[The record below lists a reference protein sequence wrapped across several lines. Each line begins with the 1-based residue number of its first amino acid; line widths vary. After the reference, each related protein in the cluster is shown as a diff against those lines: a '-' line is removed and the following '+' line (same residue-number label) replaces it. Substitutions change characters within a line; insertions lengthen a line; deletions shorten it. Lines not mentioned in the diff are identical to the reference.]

1 MMERTVITNFGE
13 GTTLNQVVEFNVCLP
28 TPARTD
34 VAPTS
39 TLIPTIRY
47 TSEFTLDSTTYYLT
61 KVDLALQVSYTDV
74 TNMSRTFTVH
84 SSNAAVIQ
92 SSTVPTVEDITSEK
106 IIGMII
112 PPCVCKVTQNVINST
127 PTAAMLASN
136 RGYFVY
142 AVSTKGTSAPTP

>member
-34 VAPTS
+34 VAPVT

-84 SSNAAVIQ
+84 SSNAAVVQ
-92 SSTVPTVEDITSEK
+92 SSTVPTVEDITPEK

-112 PPCVCKVTQNVINST
+112 PPCVCKVTENVINST

>member
-13 GTTLNQVVEFNVCLP
+13 GTTLNQVVEFNVVLP

-112 PPCVCKVTQNVINST
+112 PPCVCKVAQNVINST

-142 AVSTKGTSAPTP
+142 AVSTKGTSAPAS

>member
-13 GTTLNQVVEFNVCLP
+13 GTTLNQVVEFNACLP

>member
-1 MMERTVITNFGE
+1 M
-13 GTTLNQVVEFNVCLP
+13 
-28 TPARTD
+28 
-34 VAPTS
+34 
-39 TLIPTIRY
+39 
-47 TSEFTLDSTTYYLT
+47 

>member
-1 MMERTVITNFGE
+1 MERTVITNFGE
-13 GTTLNQVVEFNVCLP
+13 GTTLNQVVEFNVVLP

-47 TSEFTLDSTTYYLT
+47 TSEFTLGLTTYYLA

>member
-1 MMERTVITNFGE
+1 MERTVITNFGE
-13 GTTLNQVVEFNVCLP
+13 GTTLNQVVEFNVVLP

-142 AVSTKGTSAPTP
+142 AVSTKGTSAPAS

>member
-1 MMERTVITNFGE
+1 MERTVITNFGE

-84 SSNAAVIQ
+84 SSNAVVVQ

-112 PPCVCKVTQNVINST
+112 PPCVCKVTENVINST

-142 AVSTKGTSAPTP
+142 AISMKSTTAPSA

>member
-13 GTTLNQVVEFNVCLP
+13 GTTLNQVVEFNVVLP

-142 AVSTKGTSAPTP
+142 AVSTKGTSAPAS

>member
-1 MMERTVITNFGE
+1 MERTVITNFGE

-92 SSTVPTVEDITSEK
+92 RGMITSTLSH
-106 IIGMII
+106 
-112 PPCVCKVTQNVINST
+112 CL
-127 PTAAMLASN
+127 ML
-136 RGYFVY
+136 
-142 AVSTKGTSAPTP
+142 

>member
-13 GTTLNQVVEFNVCLP
+13 GTTLNQVVEFNVVLP